1 MSTLSINHE
10 GEFVVLEWTPRFVGA
25 DRNIIKIKVEDVIDV
40 TNEMLR
46 QADIIWKS
54 TTMDPGSAE

>member
-10 GEFVVLEWTPRFVGA
+10 GEFVVLTDAELASSNV
-25 DRNIIKIKVEDVIDV
+25 IKIKVEDVLDV
-40 TNEMLR
+40 TNEMLK